1 MQKFYISNF
10 IYKHQQMHKSS
21 SWTKL
26 WFKQFK
32 FTNKMCKQIFKT
44 CSCNSFL
51 YFTVLPL
58 EINCN
63 LQHMS
68 LSCSLILHTVL
79 LYCTIPRHGYTQ
91 VQDAGRISLSPKL
104 IHCRMNDA
112 SLSFLPLNWVFPTKK
127 KYWLHEIDQYA
138 FVHEMKNKINN
149 YDFHQENWQSKT
161 PSQLRLE

>member
-10 IYKHQQMHKSS
+10 NYKHQQMHESS

-58 EINCN
+58 KINCN
-63 LQHMS
+63 LQHIYMS

-127 KYWLHEIDQYA
+127 KILTSWNSSICLCSW
-138 FVHEMKNKINN
+138 N